1 MKKTIFTSILFSVFI
16 FGLSAP
22 AWAQA
27 PKSTLK
33 TLHDYLNHLQTFQA
47 NFVQTQP
54 DEELFQL
61 NKSIG
66 YVVLQRPGKLMWVY
80 QKPEHQEIISDSLN
94 LWVYEPEI
102 DQVTVRPL
110 TSVQSDFPLRWLIYS
125 EKIEDNFNIIPER
138 VNKGISWYNLVPKDN
153 TFFQSLEV
161 GIANNQLVQLWMYQ
175 SPDNVTKVVFSDIRQ
190 NQKIADNQFDFE
202 PPQGVDVVG
211 QRVESLK

>member
-1 MKKTIFTSILFSVFI
+1 
-16 FGLSAP
+16 
-22 AWAQA
+22 
-27 PKSTLK
+27 
-33 TLHDYLNHLQTFQA
+33 
-47 NFVQTQP
+47 
-54 DEELFQL
+54 
-61 NKSIG
+61 
-66 YVVLQRPGKLMWVY
+66 
-80 QKPEHQEIISDSLN
+80 
-94 LWVYEPEI
+94 
-102 DQVTVRPL
+102 
-110 TSVQSDFPLRWLIYS
+110 
-125 EKIEDNFNIIPER
+125 EDNFNIIPER